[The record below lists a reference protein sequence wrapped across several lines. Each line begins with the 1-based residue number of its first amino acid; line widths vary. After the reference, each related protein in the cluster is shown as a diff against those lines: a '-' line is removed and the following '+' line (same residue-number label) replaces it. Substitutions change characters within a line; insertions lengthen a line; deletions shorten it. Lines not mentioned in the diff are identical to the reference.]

1 MHRMEL
7 DEGLG
12 RVVSVG
18 FRLFRDRAKKERQ
31 LRMTLVIQQLTM
43 DN

>member
-1 MHRMEL
+1 MHRVEI

-12 RVVSVG
+12 RIVSVG

-31 LRMTLVIQQLTM
+31 LRMTLVVQQLTV
-43 DN
+43 N